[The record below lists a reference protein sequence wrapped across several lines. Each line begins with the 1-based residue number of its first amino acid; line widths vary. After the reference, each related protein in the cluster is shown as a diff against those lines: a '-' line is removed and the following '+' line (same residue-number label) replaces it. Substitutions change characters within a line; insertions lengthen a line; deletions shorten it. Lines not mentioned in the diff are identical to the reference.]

1 MLETGKPLKLFCE
14 EANNKLFIV
23 IHYGF
28 FEWFNIDKI
37 GNFLPWMSVEL
48 IEDKLH
54 MAIIKII
61 IKMGQLMLTGYYLI

>member
-1 MLETGKPLKLFCE
+1 MLQTGKPLKFFYE

-28 FEWFNIDKI
+28 FEWFNLDKI
-37 GNFLPWMSVEL
+37 KNFKHCMSVEL

-54 MAIIKII
+54 MAII
-61 IKMGQLMLTGYYLI
+61 